1 MTTESR
7 PQTDAHVLEITVHG
21 RRLPVSYLSS
31 LLRVV
36 QAAVREVARHAEG
49 SRDAF
54 AELPQP
60 VLHMVVQS
68 YGHEPA
74 GQLAKPS
81 NRVGAAANTRDAD
94 EGGLTLHFS
103 FADPVDSTTLSEL
116 SSAAFEA
123 FAEQMVQML
132 KGLPQRGLWG
142 QPTGGAQAGSY
153 DSEIY
158 RRLDQVRLEMRRFS
172 KATLSSGGHVI
183 SFEGDRMDIS

>member
-68 YGHEPA
+68 YEHEPA

-81 NRVGAAANTRDAD
+81 NHVAAAANTRDAD

-142 QPTGGAQAGSY
+142 QPTAGPRPAATTRRSTGAWTRYAW
-153 DSEIY
+153 
-158 RRLDQVRLEMRRFS
+158 R
-172 KATLSSGGHVI
+172 
-183 SFEGDRMDIS
+183 

>member
-1 MTTESR
+1 MTTESH

-68 YGHEPA
+68 YG
-74 GQLAKPS
+74 QLAKPS

-94 EGGLTLHFS
+94 EGSLTLHFS

-153 DSEIY
+153 DSEVY

-183 SFEGDRMDIS
+183 SFEGDRMNIS